1 MPFRYM
7 GRMQEDGGKIQVYLV
22 KGDVLLTAKVGDTLD
37 GTYKVQKI
45 DRQEMTLLYLPLNQ
59 TQMLPIAGD

>member
-1 MPFRYM
+1 M
-7 GRMQEDGGKIQVYLV
+7 GRMQEEGGNIQVYLV
-22 KGDVLLTAKVGDTLD
+22 KGEVLFTAKVGDTLD

-59 TQMLPIAGD
+59 TQMLPIVGD